1 MNEQALSQR
10 RIEAARDAIAN
21 QKRIEE
27 KDAEIM
33 RLKAEAITNRQS
45 IEELMATIDHKE
57 QQLREARGKRQR
69 DVDYKIDI

>member
-33 RLKAEAITNRQS
+33 RLKAETVTNRQS

-69 DVDYKIDI
+69 GVD